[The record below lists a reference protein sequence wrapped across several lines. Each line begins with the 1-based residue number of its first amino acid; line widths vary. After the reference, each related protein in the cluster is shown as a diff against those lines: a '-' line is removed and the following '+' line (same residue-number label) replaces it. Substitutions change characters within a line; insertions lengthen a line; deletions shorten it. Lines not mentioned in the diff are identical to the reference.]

1 MNVFKKIFTVSFFL
15 FVLGCHNTTLQ
26 IYPNQIPIANPTQ
39 EKPEATFTQG
49 GYLVGMIENFKTP
62 EIRCR
67 EGKPQ
72 ILIQR
77 NLMDSFLHWT
87 IGGIYT
93 RRTVQVFCNK

>member
-1 MNVFKKIFTVSFFL
+1 MNVFQKISILFFFL
-15 FVLGCHNTTLQ
+15 FVFDCHNTTLQ
-26 IYPNQIPIANPTQ
+26 IYQNQTPILNPTQ
-39 EKPEATFTQG
+39 EKPEATFIQG
-49 GYLVGMIENFKTP
+49 GYLVGMIENFKPP
-62 EIRCR
+62 EIHCK

-93 RRTVQVFCNK
+93 RRTVQVFCHK